1 MNSIW
6 IAQDVVVVREVRG
19 GKNHTIYSGFIYGK
33 TGQLWFQLPPFPLT
47 WGMFPLCMYRH
58 STFSF
63 FFLIFSFSFFFLS
76 EAFSLHLIASRET
89 EIGILREP
97 SRKFSR
103 MKIFHERRTPIAQL
117 PRWAAGIDLTDLGLP
132 WAGPDISSLQVCCGW
147 KEDLAR
153 IGCKCLWSSFLF
165 FLSFFMDMGK
175 NIGEPCPQFSKGQG
189 RRWRETSVELGVLP

>member
-19 GKNHTIYSGFIYGK
+19 GKNHIIYSGFIYRK

-63 FFLIFSFSFFFLS
+63 FFLSFLFLFFFLS
-76 EAFSLHLIASRET
+76 EAFSLHSIASRET
-89 EIGILREP
+89 EIGILRET

-103 MKIFHERRTPIAQL
+103 MK
-117 PRWAAGIDLTDLGLP
+117 
-132 WAGPDISSLQVCCGW
+132 
-147 KEDLAR
+147 
-153 IGCKCLWSSFLF
+153 SF
-165 FLSFFMDMGK
+165 MK
-175 NIGEPCPQFSKGQG
+175 GE
-189 RRWRETSVELGVLP
+189 LL